1 MLFFFRKTWHEYT
14 NDKIL
19 NSFLERTKSTQL
31 TIANITLDDPSK
43 IVPADILRILTV
55 SQIHHLDISDEI
67 FGGTLIILI
76 DLLSVLDTLKIHC
89 LSLHEPR
96 DLNDNEDRLLQSIKH
111 KNKIKKVFLQR
122 VDDVYELS
130 FILSLSASLGFLRI
144 GVKEN
149 IKIEYLLSNII
160 NKINSECHT
169 CLRCLCFN
177 SPTADDETIIKLNK
191 MINDEK
197 FLFNYS
203 ITRTLDCIY
212 LQWA

>member
-1 MLFFFRKTWHEYT
+1 MAAFK
-14 NDKIL
+14 
-19 NSFLERTKSTQL
+19 
-31 TIANITLDDPSK
+31 
-43 IVPADILRILTV
+43 
-55 SQIHHLDISDEI
+55 
-67 FGGTLIILI
+67 
-76 DLLSVLDTLKIHC
+76 
-89 LSLHEPR
+89 
-96 DLNDNEDRLLQSIKH
+96 
-111 KNKIKKVFLQR
+111 
-122 VDDVYELS
+122 
-130 FILSLSASLGFLRI
+130 SASLGFLRI

-149 IKIEYLLSNII
+149 NKIEYLLSNII

-169 CLRCLCFN
+169 CLRCLCFH